1 MEIKVR
7 YTPRFV
13 KHFRKIPSNIQKLVI
28 KKEKIFKKDCFSP
41 ALKTHKLSGN
51 LSGFYSF
58 SISYSYR
65 VVFSLET
72 DGIVFIDI
80 GTHSI
85 YK

>member
-1 MEIKVR
+1 MEIKIR

-13 KHFRKIPSNIQKLVI
+13 KHFRKVPSNIQKLVVN
-28 KKEKIFKKDCFSP
+28 KEKIFKKDCFNSV
-41 ALKTHKLSGN
+41 LKTHKLSGN

-58 SISYSYR
+58 SINYSYR
-65 VVFSLET
+65 IVFSLET
-72 DGIVFIDI
+72 SGIVFIDI